1 VVVLLYSTIRAGG
14 VNLFKKI
21 RIILGIVVILLA
33 GFGLITKN
41 FVAQPIM
48 MLSLSAFILAG
59 GLDELK
65 QGIKRRG
72 YISIFLAVFVLAVAI
87 QTFLNSPK

>member
-1 VVVLLYSTIRAGG
+1 VVVLLYSTIRTGG
-14 VNLFKKI
+14 VTLLKKI

-48 MLSLSAFILAG
+48 MLSLSAWIYQYFSCSI
-59 GLDELK
+59 
-65 QGIKRRG
+65 R
-72 YISIFLAVFVLAVAI
+72 ISGCHTNV
-87 QTFLNSPK
+87 PK

>member
-1 VVVLLYSTIRAGG
+1 LL
-14 VNLFKKI
+14 KKI
-21 RIILGIVVILLA
+21 RITLGIIVILLA
-33 GFGLITKN
+33 GYGLVTKN

-65 QGIKRRG
+65 RGIKRRG
-72 YISIFLAVFVLAVAI
+72 YISIFLAVFVFAI
-87 QTFLNSPK
+87 AIKTFLS

>member
-1 VVVLLYSTIRAGG
+1 ML
-14 VNLFKKI
+14 KKI
-21 RIILGIVVILLA
+21 RITLGIIVILLA
-33 GFGLITKN
+33 GYGLVTKN

-65 QGIKRRG
+65 RGIKRRG
-72 YISIFLAVFVLAVAI
+72 YISIFLAVFVFAI
-87 QTFLNSPK
+87 AIKTFLS